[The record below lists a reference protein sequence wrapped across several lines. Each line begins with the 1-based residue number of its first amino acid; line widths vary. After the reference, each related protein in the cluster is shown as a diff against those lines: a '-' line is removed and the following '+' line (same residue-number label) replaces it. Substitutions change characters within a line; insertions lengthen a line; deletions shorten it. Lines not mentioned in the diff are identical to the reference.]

1 MSNGSTAPRDL
12 HTAAVTGLAAV
23 DSRPFNPTL
32 FHRRSTQTQEEW
44 DEWKSAKAASK
55 IGSRVTVESM
65 DEGAPSTI
73 SGPSGVSASVGG
85 DENAKRLAKISRD
98 FRSDTITIP
107 TDAQLMAGLQASRGD
122 DVYREDDATIALEQ
136 RIARLTGKEDAMFV
150 ISGTASNQIAIR
162 TNLTQPPHSVL
173 LDIRSHVHKW
183 EAGGMAVFSQ
193 ATAHAIAPANGKHLT
208 LEHDVLPNLE
218 LGEDVHIAPTRL
230 ISLENTLSGMVF
242 PQHEIEKIAAV
253 AKEHDIIMHLD
264 GARIWETAAKACAQD
279 GKKGEEGLQEVMT
292 NLCAPFKSVS
302 LCMSKGLGA
311 PIGSVLVGPKD
322 FIARARWF
330 KKMFGGGIRQSGGIA
345 TAADWALT
353 NTFPKL
359 AHTHKLAEK
368 LSAGILALGG
378 RLLVPTETNM
388 VWLDL
393 SSLNI
398 KAPEMIKRGREM
410 FPENPLT
417 VGGARFV
424 VHHQIEEQAIDD
436 VLALLE
442 TFKQDM
448 VREGTVSQ
456 DAGISEI
463 NEDRPQETLS
473 RPFPKL
479 GY

>member
-1 MSNGSTAPRDL
+1 MLTESQDAEGSPRVG
-12 HTAAVTGLAAV
+12 TTI
-23 DSRPFNPTL
+23 S
-32 FHRRSTQTQEEW
+32 
-44 DEWKSAKAASK
+44 
-55 IGSRVTVESM
+55 VESM
-65 DEGAPSTI
+65 QPGSSSGI
-73 SGPSGVSASVGG
+73 SGPCGVTAEIGG
-85 DENAKRLAKISRD
+85 QANVQRLAKLARD
-98 FRSDTITIP
+98 FRSDTITMP
-107 TDAQLMAGLQASRGD
+107 TDAQVMTGLQASRGD
-122 DVYREDDATIALEQ
+122 DVYREDEATIALEQ

-173 LDIRSHVHKW
+173 LDIRAHVHKW

-208 LEHDVLPNLE
+208 LEDDVLPNLE
-218 LGEDVHIAPTRL
+218 LGEDVHTAPTRL

-242 PQHEIEKIAAV
+242 PQREIEKIARV
-253 AKEHDIIMHLD
+253 AEEHDIIMHLD
-264 GARIWETAAKACAQD
+264 GARIWETAAKACEEE
-279 GKKGEEGLQEVMT
+279 GKYGEEGLREVMT
-292 NLCAPFKSVS
+292 NLCQPFKSVS

-322 FIARARWF
+322 FIKRARWF
-330 KKMFGGGIRQSGGIA
+330 KKMFGGGIRQAGSLA
-345 TAADWALT
+345 SAADWALT
-353 NTFPKL
+353 HTFPKL
-359 AHTHKLAEK
+359 THTHKLAAK
-368 LSAGILALGG
+368 LSTGILALGG

-398 KAPEMIKRGREM
+398 RAPDMIQRAREM

-424 VHHQIEEQAIDD
+424 VHHQIEEKAIDD
-436 VLALLE
+436 VLALLK
-442 TFKQDM
+442 TFKDDM
-448 VREGTVSQ
+448 VREGLAAESSEV
-456 DAGISEI
+456 SEI
-463 NEDRPQETLS
+463 NEERPQETLS

>member
-1 MSNGSTAPRDL
+1 MSAEMKDGEGNSRVGSTI
-12 HTAAVTGLAAV
+12 
-23 DSRPFNPTL
+23 S
-32 FHRRSTQTQEEW
+32 
-44 DEWKSAKAASK
+44 
-55 IGSRVTVESM
+55 VESM
-65 DEGAPSTI
+65 HTGAKSTV
-73 SGPSGVSASVGG
+73 SGPSGVSAQVGG
-85 DENAKRLAKISRD
+85 QANVQRLAKISRD

-107 TDAQLMAGLQASRGD
+107 TDAQLMAGMQASRGD
-122 DVYREDDATIALEQ
+122 DVYREDEATIALEQ

-173 LDIRSHVHKW
+173 LDIRAHVHKW

-193 ATAHAIAPANGKHLT
+193 ATPHGIAPANGKHLT
-208 LEHDVLPNLE
+208 LEDDIMPNLE

-242 PQHEIEKIAAV
+242 PQQEIEKIAAV
-253 AKEHDIIMHLD
+253 AAEHDIIMHLD
-264 GARIWETAAKACAQD
+264 GARVWETAAKACEHE
-279 GKKGEEGLQEVMT
+279 GKQGEEGLREVMT
-292 NLCAPFKSVS
+292 NLCQPFKSVS

-322 FIARARWF
+322 FIKKARWF
-330 KKMFGGGIRQSGGIA
+330 KKMFGGGIRQSGALA

-359 AHTHKLAEK
+359 THTHKLAEK
-368 LSAGILALGG
+368 LSNGILALGG

-398 KAPEMIKRGREM
+398 RAPEMIKRGREM

-424 VHHQIEEQAIDD
+424 VHHQIEERAIDD
-436 VLALLE
+436 VLALLR
-442 TFKQDM
+442 TFKEDM
-448 VREGTVSQ
+448 VREGVVGQ
-456 DAGISEI
+456 DSPVAEI
-463 NEDRPQETLS
+463 NEERPQETLS